1 MQLGRR
7 AALGGLAAV
16 AVAAVLA
23 RPTWPDKPMIWI
35 VPSAPGS
42 PLDAFGRPVGAHV
55 AEKLGQPVVIDN
67 RSGAGGTIGVA
78 MAARAPADGYTM
90 VIGATSITYLQT
102 DLSQRRLRLPA
113 RPRAGERARPHPARA
128 GGQSERARRLD
139 PARSSSR
146 RRARRP
152 IRSTSARRASAPT
165 PHLAMELLQS
175 RAGIKLHHVPY
186 RAGAQMVQDV
196 LSGQVAAMWS
206 SGGAVAGFV
215 KEGKLRVLGI
225 AGRRRDPILP
235 DVPTMDEAGLKD
247 FRAVAWFALF
257 APRRTPAA
265 ILDRM
270 HDEVQAALAAD
281 DVKKRLGGA
290 GRQGRARE
298 PRRVRPLH
306 RPGDRALE
314 PRRQSR
320 QHPARVDA

>member
-1 MQLGRR
+1 MRIDRR
-7 AALGGLAAV
+7 ALLTGATAASLAGLAR
-16 AVAAVLA
+16 AAA
-23 RPTWPDKPMIWI
+23 WPEKPLLWI
-35 VPSAPGS
+35 VPSAPGG

-67 RSGAGGTIGVA
+67 RSGAGGTIGIA
-78 MAARAPADGYTM
+78 MASRAAADGYTM

-102 DLSQRRLRLPA
+102 IYRGAGFDLPRDLAPVSALA
-113 RPRAGERARPHPARA
+113 RIQLALVVNP
-128 GGQSERARRLD
+128 QRLD
-139 PARSSSR
+139 VSTLPQFIEAARK
-146 RRARRP
+146 
-152 IRSTSARRASAPT
+152 APESIDFGTPGLGTT

-186 RAGAQMVQDV
+186 RGGAQMVQDV

-206 SGGAVAGFV
+206 SGGSVAGFV

-281 DVKKRLGGA
+281 DVKKVWAEQGAKVELESRAEFGGFIE
-290 GRQGRARE
+290 QE
-298 PRRVRPLH
+298 TVRWNTV
-306 RPGDRALE
+306 AKAANIQLE
-314 PRRQSR
+314 
-320 QHPARVDA
+320 

>member
-1 MQLGRR
+1 MIDRR
-7 AALGGLAAV
+7 ALLAGLAA
-16 AVAAVLA
+16 APLAMPARAAG
-23 RPTWPDKPMIWI
+23 WPDKPLVWI
-35 VPSAPGS
+35 VPSAPGG
-42 PLDAFGRPVGAHV
+42 PLDGFGRPVAAHV

-78 MAARAPADGYTM
+78 MATRAPADGYTM
-90 VIGATSITYLQT
+90 VIGATSITYLQSIYPSAGFDFAR
-102 DLSQRRLRLPA
+102 DLAPVSALA
-113 RPRAGERARPHPARA
+113 RIQLALVVNPERVKASTLAQFIEAARK
-128 GGQSERARRLD
+128 
-139 PARSSSR
+139 
-146 RRARRP
+146 
-152 IRSTSARRASAPT
+152 APESIDFGTPGLGTT

-175 RAGIKLHHVPY
+175 RAGIRLHHVPY
-186 RAGAQMVQDV
+186 RNGSQMVQDV

-257 APRRTPAA
+257 APKRTPAA

-281 DVKKRLGGA
+281 DVRNIWAEQGA
-290 GRQGRARE
+290 KVELESRAEFGRFIDQEIVRWN
-298 PRRVRPLH
+298 RVAKAANIQL
-306 RPGDRALE
+306 D
-314 PRRQSR
+314 
-320 QHPARVDA
+320 

>member
-1 MQLGRR
+1 MSGITRRTALGALMVGGFVDRVR
-7 AALGGLAAV
+7 AAE
-16 AVAAVLA
+16 
-23 RPTWPDKPMIWI
+23 WPEKPMTWI
-35 VPSAPGS
+35 VPTAPGS
-42 PLDAFGRPVGAHV
+42 PLDAFGRPVAAHV
-55 AEKLGQPVVIDN
+55 SEKLSQPIVIDN

-78 MAARAPADGYTM
+78 MATRAPADGYTM

-102 DLSQRRLRLPA
+102 IYPSAGFDFARDLAPVSALA
-113 RPRAGERARPHPARA
+113 RIQLALVVNPERVNASTLAQFIEAARK
-128 GGQSERARRLD
+128 
-139 PARSSSR
+139 
-146 RRARRP
+146 
-152 IRSTSARRASAPT
+152 APESIDFGTPGLGTT

-186 RAGAQMVQDV
+186 RNGAQMVQDV

-235 DVPTMDEAGLKD
+235 DVPTFDEAGLKD

-257 APRRTPAA
+257 APKRTPVA

-281 DVKKRLGGA
+281 DVKKIWAEQGA
-290 GRQGRARE
+290 KVELESRADFARFVNQE
-298 PRRVRPLH
+298 IVRWS
-306 RPGDRALE
+306 AIAKTANIQLE
-314 PRRQSR
+314 
-320 QHPARVDA
+320 